1 MSERASPEP
10 QEKEK
15 QIDPVEIKPKKS
27 VLKKLVIS
35 TAIGGVAGGAFYLFK
50 SNKTGS
56 LLLGLA
62 SLAASYFA
70 VWFAIICW

>member
-1 MSERASPEP
+1 LTLSRSSP
-10 QEKEK
+10 
-15 QIDPVEIKPKKS
+15 KS
-27 VLKKLVIS
+27 QFLKKLVIS

-50 SNKTGS
+50 INKTGS

-70 VWFAIICW
+70 V